1 MDKIGI
7 KFLNMFSYE
16 DFESFQYLLDY
27 DFEYDDLNEYVDEQK
42 IIELDIEEDEDRE
55 EDLEALKV
63 LLAEFD
69 SKEIKYELY
78 SLAEEWELKTLAQIL

>member
-7 KFLNMFSYE
+7 KILENIDYE
-16 DFESFQYLLDY
+16 QFESFQYLLDY
-27 DFEYDDLNEYVDEQK
+27 DFEYEDMISAIEEQK

-69 SKEIKYELY
+69 AQELEYELY
-78 SLAEEWELKTLAQIL
+78 SFSQEWEPKELGQLS

>member
-7 KFLNMFSYE
+7 KILENIDYE
-16 DFESFQYLLDY
+16 QFESFQYLLDY
-27 DFEYDDLNEYVDEQK
+27 DFEYEDMISAIEEQK

-69 SKEIKYELY
+69 AKELEYELY
-78 SLAEEWELKTLAQIL
+78 SLSQEWEPKELSQLS